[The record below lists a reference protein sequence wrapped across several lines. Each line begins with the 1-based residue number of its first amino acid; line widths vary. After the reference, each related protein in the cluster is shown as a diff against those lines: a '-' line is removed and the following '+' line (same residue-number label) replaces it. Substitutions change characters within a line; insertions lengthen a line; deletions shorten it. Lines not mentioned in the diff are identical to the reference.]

1 MAGSVVAPASAQ
13 DEPPVAER
21 MPLAAR
27 SLLLDITQT
36 PEGRFV
42 AVGERGHIV
51 LSGDGSEWDQ
61 AELVPSRST
70 LTAVTSAG
78 NLLWAGGHDTTI
90 VFSEDGG
97 RNWTLQYFDPERQQP
112 ILDIHFVDE
121 QTGFA
126 IGAYGLMLRTD
137 DGGLN
142 WEDFEVS
149 EESWHLNGL
158 VDMGGGQL
166 FIAGEAGLG
175 YLSEDGGETWG
186 IVEMPYPGSM
196 FGAITAG
203 PCVVAFGLRGNV
215 QEFCDDEMFSEAL
228 VSEEVIAEEQV
239 SEELFE
245 DEMIPVEM
253 AWEALDTPV
262 NYSLAGAAYHDGV
275 TLLAGNSGQILIR
288 REDGEFEAAL
298 HPSGVDFAAVV
309 ALGNGDWLLV
319 GGEGSHLFTD
329 TGGE

>member
-1 MAGSVVAPASAQ
+1 MAGSFIAPVSAQ

-21 MPLAAR
+21 MPLAAE
-27 SLLLDITQT
+27 SLLLDIVQT

-51 LSGDGSEWDQ
+51 LSGDGYEWDQ

-70 LTAVTSAG
+70 LTSVTSAG
-78 NLLWAGGHDTTI
+78 NRLWAGGHDTTI
-90 VFSEDGG
+90 VSSEDGG

-112 ILDIHFVDE
+112 ILDIYFVDE

-175 YLSEDGGETWG
+175 YLSEDGGDTWS
-186 IVEMPYPGSM
+186 IIEMPYPGSM

-203 PCVVAFGLRGNV
+203 ACLVAYGLRGNV
-215 QEFCDDEMFSEAL
+215 QEYCDDDIFSEPPAPDDGLAEDL
-228 VSEEVIAEEQV
+228 VV
-239 SEELFE
+239 
-245 DEMIPVEM
+245 DEMVSAEM
-253 AWEALDTPV
+253 AWEELDTRV
-262 NYSLAGAAYHDGV
+262 NNSLAGAAYQDGV

-288 REDGEFEAAL
+288 REDGGFEAAL

-309 ALGNGDWLLV
+309 PLGNDEWLLV
-319 GGEGSHLFTD
+319 GGEGVHMFSD